1 MRETADVVVVGGGT
15 TGCGIAWHLAQAGTK
30 VRLLE
35 RADLA
40 AGSSGASP
48 GIVRQ
53 YYADPALVALASD
66 GSHAYRHWRETVGG
80 DCRFRRTGFLTAVA
94 PEDWNATQAYVESLR
109 SKGFALSL
117 LSAGDMRG
125 LCADID
131 ADGLAGAVYEAD
143 AGYCDAR
150 ATALAFAQGARAHG
164 ALIDTQCAVRGI
176 RVRSGRVVG
185 VDTDRGSIDC
195 AVVVN
200 AAGPWAARLAASG
213 GVELPI
219 TASRQCVAIVR
230 ADDGERAPLPGF
242 SDRRGG
248 FYLRP
253 DLPRHYFIGSLQ
265 AGDSGAIDVDGFDR
279 RMGDAEQMR
288 YRIRAARRFA
298 RIDGAT
304 PAGSR
309 VSFFDDT
316 PDGNP
321 LFGPDPRL
329 PGLFVAAG
337 LSGHGF
343 KFAPVFGQAVA
354 DWLRTGRLRPELRA
368 FDLERFEPR
377 ALR

>member
-15 TGCGIAWHLAQAGTK
+15 TGCGIAWHLAQAGTN

-35 RADLA
+35 RADIA

-48 GIVRQ
+48 GIVRL

-66 GSHAYRHWRETVGG
+66 GSHAYRHWSETVGG

-94 PEDWNATQAYVESLR
+94 PEDWNATHAYVDSLR

-117 LSAGDMRG
+117 LSVDDMRG
-125 LCADID
+125 LCSDID
-131 ADGLAGAVYEAD
+131 AEGLAGAVYEAD

-150 ATALAFAQGARAHG
+150 ASALAFAHGARASG
-164 ALIDTQCAVRGI
+164 AQIDTRCEVRGI
-176 RVRSGRVVG
+176 RLQGGRVVG

-200 AAGPWAARLAASG
+200 AAGPWAARLAASC

-219 TASRQCVAIVR
+219 APSRQCVAIVR
-230 ADDGERAPLPGF
+230 ADDGGRASLPGF

-265 AGDSGAIDVDGFDR
+265 ASDSGAIDVDGFDT
-279 RMGDAEQMR
+279 RMGDAEQLR
-288 YRIRAARRFA
+288 YRVRAARRFA

-321 LFGPDPRL
+321 LFGADPRVQ
-329 PGLFVAAG
+329 GLFVAAG

-343 KFAPVFGQAVA
+343 KLAPVFGQGVA
-354 DWLRTGRLRPELRA
+354 DWLETGRLRPELRA
-368 FDLERFEPR
+368 FDVMRFEKCASR
-377 ALR
+377 